1 MQVAHAPDGLPV
13 HGCAFYLYR
22 NATRIAAPHDTAAQ
36 RPKGTAMTKRNTF
49 TRIGD
54 MIATF
59 GSAVAAAHAVEAG
72 RRPRASDLAALGIE
86 PKAFEKIGRYY

>member
-1 MQVAHAPDGLPV
+1 
-13 HGCAFYLYR
+13 
-22 NATRIAAPHDTAAQ
+22 
-36 RPKGTAMTKRNTF
+36 MTKRNTF

-59 GSAVAAAHAVEAG
+59 GSAVAAAQAVEAG
-72 RRPRASDLAALGIE
+72 RRPRARDLANLGIE